1 MSDELETAVSES
13 IPADAASAASAP
25 AKPKRATTR
34 KKAAP
39 AAAAADAGEGAPAAD
54 VSATKVAP
62 AAAEGDAPA
71 AKKPTARK
79 RTTAAKKTPAKT
91 AAAADTEPAVKASAT
106 ETPAPAESAGE
117 AASTAPKKP
126 ATRKTTATRT
136 RRKIAP
142 AEAESPAEA
151 ETAPEAASDA
161 AASASATVGANVA
174 SAVAPEGAANASET
188 PARTPRT
195 RTLTKASS
203 AASGARSGAKKP
215 AASRA
220 KDAESSS
227 DAAPLAPIEFSSDAD
242 VIATETLADPSL
254 TAGQSPKGNGASAAE
269 VLSVEVLVTDA
280 PQSAASEVLIEAS
293 AEASSAEGSPEPAAP
308 NRVRRERNNGANNG
322 DRSNNE
328 RNDNNNKKRSKQN
341 QNQNQNQGSSDK
353 SNGQNQQGQNN
364 QNQNKANNKGSFD
377 RDHRRQRRQHG
388 SREVL
393 PSISRDEFAEMKV
406 GDLREKAAEYSID
419 ASGYRK
425 AELVDVVFEALCKA
439 EGIIEVTGI
448 LDIMNDGY
456 GFLRAK
462 GYLPS
467 EGDAY
472 VSLSIIRRNGLRKGD
487 YVVGLTRPA
496 QGNEK
501 YAAIQKVISVN
512 DTPADELGGRVRF
525 ADLTPIYPDERLIM
539 EHGKSTTTARV
550 IDLVSPIG
558 KGQRG
563 LIVSPPKAGKTTV
576 LKDIAAAISAN
587 NPEVHLMCLLVDER
601 PEEVTDMERSI
612 KGEVIS
618 STFDK
623 PCENHIAVAELVIER
638 AKRLVEQ
645 GRDVVILLDSIT
657 RLARAY
663 NMGTPASGRI
673 LSGGVDSSALYP
685 PKRFL
690 GAARNIENGGSLTIL
705 GTALVD
711 TGSKMDEVIFEE
723 FKGTGNMELR
733 LDRTLAD
740 KRIFPAIDPI
750 TSGTR
755 KEELLL
761 DPQEAPLIWAVRRV
775 LANLNNTER
784 AMDTLVKSIKQT
796 ETNQEFLI
804 RFARKAQNSSKQ
816 DSLDL

>member
-1 MSDELETAVSES
+1 MTEEQNTAKMASENVSETASKETTEAKAPKPRRRTSTRSAKASAAGDVGTASTVD
-13 IPADAASAASAP
+13 AVDTQDAAGAASATRTRKAS
-25 AKPKRATTR
+25 TR
-34 KKAAP
+34 KKKTDVAEGAAGSALAGAEPAEAQALVEAALTETASAEAAP
-39 AAAAADAGEGAPAAD
+39 KTRAKASAKSKVKSTAKLAVTAEEPDKSAALKATRTSRTASKKSSVAKPASVDDSSSAEQSASSALNTDDQFFISPETPKASEASAVAETPETPKAPEESDAQKALEGVA
-54 VSATKVAP
+54 SEAP
-62 AAAEGDAPA
+62 AAAE
-71 AKKPTARK
+71 
-79 RTTAAKKTPAKT
+79 TT
-91 AAAADTEPAVKASAT
+91 D
-106 ETPAPAESAGE
+106 
-117 AASTAPKKP
+117 
-126 ATRKTTATRT
+126 
-136 RRKIAP
+136 
-142 AEAESPAEA
+142 
-151 ETAPEAASDA
+151 
-161 AASASATVGANVA
+161 
-174 SAVAPEGAANASET
+174 
-188 PARTPRT
+188 
-195 RTLTKASS
+195 SS
-203 AASGARSGAKKP
+203 AAKAQNQG
-215 AASRA
+215 
-220 KDAESSS
+220 
-227 DAAPLAPIEFSSDAD
+227 
-242 VIATETLADPSL
+242 
-254 TAGQSPKGNGASAAE
+254 
-269 VLSVEVLVTDA
+269 
-280 PQSAASEVLIEAS
+280 
-293 AEASSAEGSPEPAAP
+293 
-308 NRVRRERNNGANNG
+308 RNQ
-322 DRSNNE
+322 
-328 RNDNNNKKRSKQN
+328 NKKSAQNAAQSQAQN
-341 QNQNQNQGSSDK
+341 QNQSQNQNQGKNKNK
-353 SNGQNQQGQNN
+353 SN
-364 QNQNKANNKGSFD
+364 KGFD
-377 RDHRRQRRQHG
+377 RDHRRQRRPHG
-388 SREVL
+388 NREVL

-406 GDLREKAAEYSID
+406 GDLREKAAEYGID

-456 GFLRAK
+456 GFLRTK

-487 YVVGLTRPA
+487 YMVGLTRPA

-512 DTPADELGGRVRF
+512 DVPADELGGRARF

-539 EHGKSTTTARV
+539 EHGQNTVTARV

-563 LIVSPPKAGKTTV
+563 LIVSPPKAGKTTI
-576 LKDIAAAISAN
+576 LKDVAAAISAN

-612 KGEVIS
+612 NGEVIS

-723 FKGTGNMELR
+723 FKGTGNMELK
-733 LDRTLAD
+733 LDRSLAD
-740 KRIFPAIDPI
+740 KRIFPAIDPV

-761 DPQEAPLIWAVRRV
+761 NPQEAPLIWAVRRV

-784 AMDTLVKSIKQT
+784 AMDMLVKSIKRT
-796 ETNQEFLI
+796 ETNQDFLI
-804 RFARKAQNSSKQ
+804 RFARKAQTSSKQ
-816 DSLDL
+816 DSLEL